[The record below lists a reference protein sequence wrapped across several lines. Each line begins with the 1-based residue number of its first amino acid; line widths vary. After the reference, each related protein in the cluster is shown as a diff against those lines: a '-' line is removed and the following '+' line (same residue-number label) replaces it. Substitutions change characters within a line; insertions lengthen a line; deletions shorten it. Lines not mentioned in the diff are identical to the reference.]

1 MVLMVILIMKAMVL
15 RVILRKKG
23 KGWMGK
29 SSGRIRKRRR
39 IVVGEK
45 KKSTK
50 SFKGKRT
57 PTAASVT
64 TITPITDT
72 CFY

>member
-45 KKSTK
+45 KIHKK
-50 SFKGKRT
+50 VFKGKGL
-57 PTAASVT
+57 PQLLLLLLLLL
-64 TITPITDT
+64 
-72 CFY
+72 

>member
-1 MVLMVILIMKAMVL
+1 MILIMKAMVL

-23 KGWMGK
+23 KGRMRK

-45 KKSTK
+45 KKIHK
-50 SFKGKRT
+50 KVLKGKGL
-57 PTAASVT
+57 PQ
-64 TITPITDT
+64 PLLLLLLLL
-72 CFY
+72 